1 MKTTRQRAE
10 ERRQEKLAAVQE
22 QIDAGTLTIRRITYN
37 AWALWLIATEVALL
51 VGHRGPSRRSA

>member
-22 QIDAGTLTIRRITYN
+22 QIDAGTLTIRRMTVMER
-37 AWALWLIATEVALL
+37 AEHPPRPRPE
-51 VGHRGPSRRSA
+51 GSRGSRRTHP

>member
-22 QIDAGTLTIRRITYN
+22 QINAGTLTISVRSE
-37 AWALWLIATEVALL
+37 AAAAAAVMLL
-51 VGHRGPSRRSA
+51 SR